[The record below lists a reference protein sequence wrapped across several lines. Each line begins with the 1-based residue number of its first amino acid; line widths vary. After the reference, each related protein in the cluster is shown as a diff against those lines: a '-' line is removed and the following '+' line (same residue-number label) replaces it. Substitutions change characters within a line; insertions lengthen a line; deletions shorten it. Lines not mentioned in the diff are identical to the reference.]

1 VTKNNPLVS
10 VIMGSKSDLD
20 IMKGAIEALK
30 EFDVSYDIQVL
41 SAHRAPALV
50 MDYVKTSEE
59 NGVKIFICGAG
70 QAAHLAGL
78 VSANTYLPVIGV
90 PVASGALN
98 GMDALLATVQMPKG
112 IPVATVAI
120 SGAYN
125 AGLLAV
131 QILSVAN
138 EKIAQKLKKYK
149 INLQEKVKEIS
160 KEVQKELKS

>member
-1 VTKNNPLVS
+1 MTKNNPLVS

-50 MDYVKTSEE
+50 MDYVRTSEE

>member
-1 VTKNNPLVS
+1 MTKNNPLVS